1 MVVDAQ
7 PQLPR
12 TVKMEKLRVDQR
24 AGPLIPAGHVKGD
37 PFTEGLNELIRS
49 IRWARL
55 RLTLLAQ
62 EPLHLPPYKGSTFRG
77 AFGHA
82 FKRVAC
88 PLRRECAECAHQ
100 SVCVY
105 AYVFETPA
113 PTEASSLARGPQVAH
128 PFVLEPPET
137 DRREFASGDR
147 LEAGLVLI
155 GRAIPLAPYFLA
167 ACREMGRQ
175 GVGRGRGRFRLERV
189 IAQDPEDPKG
199 RVVYDGAED
208 LLAPAVPF
216 WSGEDLASR
225 PTTDAERIT
234 LDFLT
239 PTRLRQDA
247 DLVVRPD
254 FATLAT
260 ALLRRLSVLAE
271 VHCGRRPGIN
281 ARGLLA
287 GAAEVKVVDSQLRWH
302 DWERYSARQQTR
314 MALGGFVGGITFSG
328 PLASWL
334 PLLRLGEVVHV
345 GKGTS
350 FGLGKYRIEYGIKT
364 DGMTG

>member
-1 MVVDAQ
+1 
-7 PQLPR
+7 
-12 TVKMEKLRVDQR
+12 MEKPRADQR
-24 AGPLIPAGHVKGD
+24 AGLLIGPSHVKAD
-37 PFTEGLNELIRS
+37 DFSVCLNDLIRS
-49 IRWARL
+49 MRWARL
-55 RLTLLAQ
+55 RLTLLAE

-88 PLRRECAECAHQ
+88 PLRRECAGCAHPA
-100 SVCVY
+100 VCVY

-113 PTEASSLARGPQVAH
+113 PAEASSLARSPQVAH

-137 DRREFASGDR
+137 DRREFGPGEKLD
-147 LEAGLVLI
+147 LGLLLI
-155 GRAIPLAPYFLA
+155 GRAISLAPYFLA

-189 IAQDPEDPKG
+189 MAEDPRAPQG

-216 WSGEDLASR
+216 WSGEDLDSR
-225 PTTDAERIT
+225 STVDAERMT

-247 DLVVRPD
+247 DLVVRPE

-260 ALLRRLSVLAE
+260 ALLRRISVLAE
-271 VHCGRRPGIN
+271 IHCGHRPGIN
-281 ARGLLA
+281 ARALLES
-287 GAAEVKVVDSQLRWH
+287 AAEVKVLDSQLRWH

-314 MALGGFVGGITFSG
+314 MALGGFVGRVTFAG
-328 PLASWL
+328 PLGPWL
-334 PLLRLGEVVHV
+334 PLLRAGEALHV
-345 GKGTS
+345 GKGTA
-350 FGLGKYRIEYGIKT
+350 FGLGRYRMDSE
-364 DGMTG
+364 DA